1 MNLRNLD
8 NTCTEVAL
16 PLTFIYVRRES
27 PDEDLPGEP
36 LAVVAAVHG
45 AVVDAPAA
53 ARGRPPGPGAAASAS
68 AGRRRV
74 EHGAALSRVAAK
86 LVHSS

>member
-1 MNLRNLD
+1 MNLD
-8 NTCTEVAL
+8 NTEVAL

-53 ARGRPPGPGAAASAS
+53 AARGRPPGPGAAASAS